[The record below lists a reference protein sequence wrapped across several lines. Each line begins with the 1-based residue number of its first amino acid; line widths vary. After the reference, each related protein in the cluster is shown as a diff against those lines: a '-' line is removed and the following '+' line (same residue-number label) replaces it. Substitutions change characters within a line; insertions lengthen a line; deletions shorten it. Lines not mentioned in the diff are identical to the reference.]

1 MIFVLKTRAK
11 LQVSVLGVSNCF
23 EEISCK
29 LQHQRNAKA
38 CFGLKERTMLKLFAW
53 AGIQL

>member
-29 LQHQRNAKA
+29 LQNQVVL
-38 CFGLKERTMLKLFAW
+38 G
-53 AGIQL
+53 